1 MPTGMIQARIDRMHP
16 TDQVVIKTA
25 AVLGKQFPLDM
36 LYSTVPQNVTHTKI
50 DSSLVRL
57 IKSRIVECEA
67 LVAPSRPSS
76 EKSKNPETPPQ
87 ENNPG
92 AIGGGTPTPPPP
104 PPSATLVANPADK
117 FKMVRFVTSDFQ
129 EIAYDMFLENVR
141 IPLHI
146 KAAQFLEHLVH
157 KCNMCGGGNF
167 LDRSPAEIDHRSQSF
182 TMTMTLPERTVP
194 TVVEPDDI
202 DNDNDAE
209 WTRKPHAKTP
219 TDDTMSRTKSS
230 KTKSSRRG
238 AANTSNSKCRASHS
252 C

>member
-1 MPTGMIQARIDRMHP
+1 MIQARIDRMHP

-25 AVLGKQFPLDM
+25 AVLGKQFPLEM
-36 LYSTVPQNVTHTKI
+36 LYSTVPQNVSHTKI

-57 IKSRIVECEA
+57 IKSRIIECEA

-76 EKSKNPETPPQ
+76 EKSKNAETTQQ

-92 AIGGGTPTPPPP
+92 AVGGSTPTPPPP
-104 PPSATLVANPADK
+104 PPATPVLASPADK

-167 LDRSPAEIDHRSQSF
+167 LDRSPAEIDHRTQSL
-182 TMTMTLPERTVP
+182 TMTLPGRTVP
-194 TVVEPDDI
+194 TVVEPADD
-202 DNDNDAE
+202 DDDDA
-209 WTRKPHAKTP
+209 WTRKSRAKTP
-219 TDDTMSRTKSS
+219 TDDTMSRHTKSG
-230 KTKSSRRG
+230 KTKSRRG
-238 AANTSNSKCRASHS
+238 ATNTSNSKCRACHS